1 MIRPRM
7 SPCAMS
13 SGRWLAA
20 LALAAALAAALTAAC
35 SSAPARPEPAPLEP
49 IAKPSPGRQV
59 WIADLGVPLQDVGTQ
74 TAGSTLVL
82 ATQDGNVVALDTAN
96 GQERWR
102 FALDTRISAG
112 AGTDGRYAAVVTLA
126 NELVVLDQGKLLWR
140 KRISSRVATAPLV
153 AGERVFVQ
161 GLDRVVQA
169 FDVLDGRLLWTQ
181 QRPGENLAL
190 TQAGVLLPFKDTLLV
205 GFGARLTGLDPTTGD
220 QRFDVAMASPRGTN
234 EVERLADLVG
244 PAARAGDVVC
254 ARAFQSAVSCAD
266 AARGT
271 LAWTRPLGGT
281 HGVAADAQVVVAAD
295 ASDRINAW
303 RLSSGE
309 LLWTSERLRY
319 RQLAAPVLIGSS
331 IAMVDNSGL
340 VHFLARDTGEPLLR
354 LPTADSPAAAM
365 VRVGDTL
372 VVVSRAGRVFGFRLE

>member
-1 MIRPRM
+1 MRFPA
-7 SPCAMS
+7 SFG
-13 SGRWLAA
+13 GRWQAA
-20 LALAAALAAALTAAC
+20 LAVAGALVMALTAAC

-49 IAKPSPGRQV
+49 IDKPGPGRQV
-59 WIADLGVPLQDVGTQ
+59 WSANLGTLVQDVGTQ
-74 TAGSTLVL
+74 VAGNTLVL
-82 ATQDGNVVALDTAN
+82 ALQDGTVVALDTAG

-102 FALDTRISAG
+102 ITLDARISAG
-112 AGTDGRYAAVVTLA
+112 AGTDGRYAAVVTRA

-140 KRISSRVATAPLV
+140 KRINSRVTTAPLV

-161 GLDRVVQA
+161 GLDRVVQT

-205 GFGARLTGLDPTTGD
+205 GFGARLTGLDPTTGE
-220 QRFDVAMASPRGTN
+220 QRFDVALASPRGTN

-244 PAARAGDVVC
+244 PAARVGDIVC

-271 LAWTRPLGGT
+271 LAWTRALGGA
-281 HGVAADAQVVVAAD
+281 HGVAADEQVVVAAD

-303 RLSSGE
+303 RLGTGE
-309 LLWTSERLRY
+309 LLWTSERLRH
-319 RQLAAPVLIGSS
+319 RQLSAPVLLGGMVAI
-331 IAMVDNSGL
+331 VDNGGL
-340 VHFLARDTGEPLLR
+340 VHFLARDTGEPTLR
-354 LPTADSPAAAM
+354 LPTNDDPAAAT
-365 VRVGDTL
+365 VRAGNTL
-372 VVVSRAGRVFGFRLE
+372 VVVSRSGRVFGFRLE

>member
-1 MIRPRM
+1 MTLSRAP
-7 SPCAMS
+7 SGAPFL
-13 SGRWLAA
+13 GRWQAG
-20 LALAAALAAALTAAC
+20 LALAAALAVVLTAAC
-35 SSAPARPEPAPLEP
+35 SSAPARPDPAPLEP
-49 IAKPSPGRQV
+49 IAKPGPGRQV
-59 WIADLGVPLQDVGTQ
+59 WSANLGVPVQDVGTQ
-74 TAGSTLVL
+74 AAGSTLVL
-82 ATQDGNVVALDTAN
+82 ATQDGTVVALDTAS
-96 GQERWR
+96 GAERWR
-102 FALDTRISAG
+102 LALDARISAG

-140 KRISSRVATAPLV
+140 KRINSRVTTAPLV

-205 GFGARLTGLDPTTGD
+205 GFGARLTGLDPTTGE
-220 QRFDVAMASPRGTN
+220 QRFDVALASPRGTN
-234 EVERLADLVG
+234 EVERLADLVS
-244 PAARAGDVVC
+244 PAARVGDIVC

-271 LAWTRPLGGT
+271 VAWTRPLGGT
-281 HGVAADAQVVVAAD
+281 HGIAADEQVVVAAD
-295 ASDRINAW
+295 ASDRISAW
-303 RLSSGE
+303 RLGTGE

-319 RQLAAPVLIGSS
+319 RQLSAPVLLGGT
-331 IAMVDNSGL
+331 IAIVDNDGL
-340 VHFLARDTGEPLLR
+340 VHFLARDTGEPSQR
-354 LPTADSPAAAM
+354 LPTTDSPAAAT
-365 VRVGDTL
+365 VRVGNTL